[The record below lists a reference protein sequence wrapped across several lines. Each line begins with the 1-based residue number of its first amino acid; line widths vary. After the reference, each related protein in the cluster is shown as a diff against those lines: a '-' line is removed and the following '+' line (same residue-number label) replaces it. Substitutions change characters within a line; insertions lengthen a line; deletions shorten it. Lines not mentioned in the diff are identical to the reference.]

1 MLLCAVWRGSL
12 QINTI
17 AAIRH
22 AAVEGQTVLMS
33 QTDDIHESF
42 YDLFNQHFRRID
54 DPDPN
59 KEPRFYANIA
69 IDSHH
74 KPCRVHKDFQCVVIV
89 KKSELPNTPAPFLNR
104 FEKYCISHKDFLDAR
119 LHSLPPCLRV
129 AVQCAVEKVCMVP
142 VTSYLCFMCGIAE

>member
-1 MLLCAVWRGSL
+1 
-12 QINTI
+12 
-17 AAIRH
+17 
-22 AAVEGQTVLMS
+22 MS

-54 DPDPN
+54 DPDPS

-69 IDSHH
+69 IGSHH

-119 LHSLPPCLRV
+119 LRSLPPRLHV
-129 AVQCAVEKVCMVP
+129 AVQCALEKVCGHSSLEHPCRGSAYSTYWTLRSLSEGWYQVIVM
-142 VTSYLCFMCGIAE
+142 

>member
-1 MLLCAVWRGSL
+1 
-12 QINTI
+12 
-17 AAIRH
+17 
-22 AAVEGQTVLMS
+22 MS

-69 IDSHH
+69 IGSHH

-119 LHSLPPCLRV
+119 LRSLPPCLRV
-129 AVQCAVEKVCMVP
+129 AVQCALEKVCMVP
-142 VTSYLCFMCGIAE
+142 VTSYLRSYAWNCRVDFPQNTVQYYGDFK